1 MKVRA
6 DSPPGFIWGKM
17 SGLIFHDEIDKA
29 RALIKKLCKEGGID
43 KEGWNFLINLVSGA
57 YLVSSLG
64 LMLLTTSNA
73 SLPKIAISM
82 SIFCPIWFSLFFFK
96 SFRKSLDHKRK
107 LKTYGAVALTV
118 TAFLFFGL
126 AGMGYTDFV
135 NALSSGQEIRLAE
148 GRIEKIEPRRR
159 NGPRVDIFDSRST
172 IENIPITDEE
182 YATLHVGDYYVSN
195 MRLGGL
201 GYYYRWRF
209 DSWNRGW
216 DAKRIGN
223 QGGSRS
229 VYKD

>member
-1 MKVRA
+1 M
-6 DSPPGFIWGKM
+6 SGFIFQDD
-17 SGLIFHDEIDKA
+17 IRKA
-29 RALIKKLCKEGGID
+29 LALIRKLCKEGDID
-43 KEGWNFLINLVSGA
+43 RDGWNFLMSLVSGA
-57 YLVSSLG
+57 YLISSLG

-82 SIFCPIWFSLFFFK
+82 SVFSPVWFSLFFFK
-96 SFRKSLDHKRK
+96 SFRKFLDCKESM
-107 LKTYGAVALTV
+107 KTCGAVALTV
-118 TAFLFFGL
+118 IAFLFFGL